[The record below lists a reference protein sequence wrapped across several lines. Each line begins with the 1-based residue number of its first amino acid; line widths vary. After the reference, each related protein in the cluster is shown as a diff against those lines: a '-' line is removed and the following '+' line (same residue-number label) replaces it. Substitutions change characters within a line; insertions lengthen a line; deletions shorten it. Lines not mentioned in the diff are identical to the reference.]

1 MAKKEKAEKEEI
13 QEEIIEESKEEFTI
27 ENLPGVG
34 PKGAKKLKDA
44 GYEDLM
50 SIAAA
55 SAKELM
61 AACELGEGT
70 ADKIIIAARSKL
82 DIGYKSADTILERR
96 KQIGR
101 ITTGSKNLDALIG
114 GGVETQYITEAFG
127 AFASGKTQLGFQL
140 AVNVQLPEENGGLNG
155 RCLFI
160 DTENTFRPE
169 RVEQMATALG
179 LDSKKILKNIFVARA
194 YNSDHQ
200 ILLLDKAKE
209 MIKEHNIKLIVIDSI
224 TSHFRSDYSGR
235 GELAPRQQKLNRHLH
250 DLQKIAEIY
259 NVTVYMTNQVMANP
273 AMMFGDPTTP
283 IGGHVLAHASGVR
296 LYLRKSKQGLKI
308 AKLIDSPNLPE
319 GEAGFI
325 VGPEGLGDC
334 EK

>member
-1 MAKKEKAEKEEI
+1 MPKASEKMEVKNEKE
-13 QEEIIEESKEEFTI
+13 FTV
-27 ENLPGVG
+27 EDLPGVG
-34 PKGAKKLKDA
+34 PKGAKKLRDS
-44 GYEDLM
+44 GYDDLM
-50 SIAAA
+50 AIAAA
-55 SAKELM
+55 SVKELM
-61 AACELGEGT
+61 LACEIGEGT
-70 ADKIIIAARSKL
+70 AEKVIATARSKL

-127 AFASGKTQLGFQL
+127 QFASGKSQLGFQL
-140 AVNVQLPEENGGLNG
+140 AVNVQLPKEKGGLNG

-160 DTENTFRPE
+160 DSENTLRPD
-169 RVEQMATALG
+169 RLEQIATAMG
-179 LDSKKILKNIFVARA
+179 LDPKKVLKNIFVARA

-209 MIKEHNIKLIVIDSI
+209 MIRDNNVKLIVIDSI

-250 DLQKIAEIY
+250 DLQKLSEVY
-259 NVTVYMTNQVMANP
+259 NVAVYITNQVMARP
-273 AMMFGDPTTP
+273 DILWGDPTSA

-296 LYLRKSKQGLKI
+296 LYLRKSKQTLRI
-308 AKLIDSPNLPE
+308 AKLIDAPNLPE
-319 GEAGFI
+319 GEAVFT
-325 VGPEGLGDC
+325 VNPEGIGDGTR
-334 EK
+334 